1 MSDPKE
7 NPQIGD
13 VTSFRKLSHLEICLH
28 RPVEAHTS
36 PHWQDFQFVHRAI
49 PNLDW
54 EQIDTTVQLF
64 GKKLALPLMAAAM
77 TGGHPE
83 VRPINEAIARI
94 AEKLHIGMGVGSQRA
109 AIEKNQA
116 YITESFQ
123 VVRRLA
129 PSALIVGNLGA
140 AQFSAR
146 GGFGLKEAEAAIALV
161 QADVLAIHVNP
172 AQEVVQVE
180 GDNFF
185 HDFFPRVTDMA
196 ARLRVPVILKE
207 VGSGFAREE
216 AEAVEMS
223 PLAGIDIGGLG
234 GTSWVGVEA
243 LRAEQKNDPFHADL
257 GRLFWDWG
265 IPTAISLVEVR
276 SATNKTVIA
285 TGGVRNGLDAA
296 KALALGAD
304 IVGMAL
310 PLLKPAQQGDD
321 ALIAFVR
328 RFERELKTAMF
339 LTGCR
344 TLADL
349 RKAAMVV
356 TGTSRDWLSQRGIAL
371 SMPWRK

>member
-1 MSDPKE
+1 VSDSKPT
-7 NPQIGD
+7 PQAGD

-28 RPVEAHTS
+28 QPVEAHTS
-36 PHWQDFQFVHRAI
+36 PHWEDFQFVHRAI
-49 PNLDW
+49 PDLDW
-54 EQIDTTVQLF
+54 EEIVTTTQVF
-64 GKKLALPLMAAAM
+64 GKKLSLPFMAAAM

-83 VRPINEAIARI
+83 VRPINEAIARV
-94 AEKLHIGMGVGSQRA
+94 AEKIKIGMGVGSERA
-109 AIEKNQA
+109 AIEKNHP

-123 VVRRLA
+123 VVRSLA
-129 PSALIVGNLGA
+129 PTALIIGNLGA
-140 AQFSAR
+140 AQFSR
-146 GGFGLKEAEAAIALV
+146 KGGFGVKEAKAAVSLIG
-161 QADVLAIHVNP
+161 ADVLAVHVNP

-185 HDFFPRVTDMA
+185 HHFFTQVSDMA
-196 ARLRVPVILKE
+196 DQLNVPVILKE

-216 AEAVEMS
+216 AAKVDAS
-223 PLAGIDIGGLG
+223 PLAGIDVGGLG
-234 GTSWVGVEA
+234 GTSWIGVEA
-243 LRAEQKNDPFHADL
+243 LRAEQKNDTFHANL

-296 KALALGAD
+296 KAIALGAD

-321 ALIAFVR
+321 ALLGFIQH
-328 RFERELKTAMF
+328 FERELRTAMF

-344 TLADL
+344 TLSDL
-349 RKAAMVV
+349 RQAALVV
-356 TGTSRDWLSQRGIAL
+356 TGLSRDWLSQRGIAL
-371 SMPWRK
+371 AMPWRK